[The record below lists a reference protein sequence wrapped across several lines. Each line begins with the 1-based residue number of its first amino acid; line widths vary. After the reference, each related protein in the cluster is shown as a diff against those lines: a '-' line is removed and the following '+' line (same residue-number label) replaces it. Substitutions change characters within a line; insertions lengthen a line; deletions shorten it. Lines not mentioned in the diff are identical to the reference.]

1 MIIDKIL
8 GTYRSF
14 PSLLR
19 ISSCSCDAPMLWWWE
34 YESLIMSYK
43 LVACTTDFF
52 SSSNYCN
59 DLSAFI
65 IIIILWIDV
74 LLTLKN
80 GFIFCVSIAAYTTF
94 IWFTQLIVDSY
105 AKNHYPKNFYLIGS
119 MLMVIYTF
127 IMKIICLL
135 ISHDLFI

>member
-1 MIIDKIL
+1 M

-43 LVACTTDFF
+43 LVACTTNFF
-52 SSSNYCN
+52 HQIIAN
-59 DLSAFI
+59 DLSA
-65 IIIILWIDV
+65 IL
-74 LLTLKN
+74 LLLFYGSMYYWHWKMV
-80 GFIFCVSIAAYTTF
+80 FYYIYIYCVSIAAYTTF
-94 IWFTQLIVDSY
+94 IWFTQFCGFKSLSIKLLPYRVHINGINILFFFS
-105 AKNHYPKNFYLIGS
+105 
-119 MLMVIYTF
+119 V
-127 IMKIICLL
+127 KIICLL